1 MNSGHNSEHGGI
13 ATARSTDQG
22 DSRTRGIGATAGE
35 AVSKLG
41 EAGQQV
47 GRQAKEAATSLA
59 SEANEKFKGMM
70 NDQVGA
76 GADLVGHVAVS
87 VRQAADSLDQNI
99 PQLAGLVR
107 DAADRIENFSDDIR
121 DKSVDELLSGRV
133 GLRPPAAGRCLRHR
147 CGRRISHVPA
157 AERHP
162 RLRLLVERRFRAA
175 SFRRRSLAGRLAA
188 GRTMGLRRRERRQPR
203 LRQPPAHSGT
213 VPWRMS
219 AYAMRR

>member
-1 MNSGHNSEHGGI
+1 MDSGHDSEHGGI
-13 ATARSTDQG
+13 ATARSTDQA

-41 EAGQQV
+41 EATQQV

-59 SEANEKFKGMM
+59 SEANQKIKGLM

-87 VRQAADSLDQNI
+87 VRQAADSLGQNI

-121 DKSVDELLSGRV
+121 DKSVDELY
-133 GLRPPAAGRCLRHR
+133 
-147 CGRRISHVPA
+147 
-157 AERHP
+157 
-162 RLRLLVERRFRAA
+162 
-175 SFRRRSLAGRLAA
+175 RLASDFA
-188 GRTMGLRRRERRQPR
+188 RRQPAVVFGTAAAAGFLAFR
-203 LRQPPAHSGT
+203 LLKGSASGSSAGAAHQRFGDDRWQDDWRPGDQWGSGGASGGTQGSASRQNTAGQFHG
-213 VPWRMS
+213 V
-219 AYAMRR
+219 

>member
-1 MNSGHNSEHGGI
+1 MNSGYDSEHGGI

-41 EAGQQV
+41 EATHQV

-121 DKSVDELLSGRV
+121 DKSVDELY
-133 GLRPPAAGRCLRHR
+133 
-147 CGRRISHVPA
+147 
-157 AERHP
+157 
-162 RLRLLVERRFRAA
+162 
-175 SFRRRSLAGRLAA
+175 RLASDFA
-188 GRTMGLRRRERRQPR
+188 RRQPAVVFGTAAAAGFLVFR
-203 LRQPPAHSGT
+203 LLRGTHGSGSGSSAGSQRHRFGDDRWQGDWQRDEQWRSGGLSGGNQGSASRQNTAGQFHG
-213 VPWRMS
+213 V
-219 AYAMRR
+219 